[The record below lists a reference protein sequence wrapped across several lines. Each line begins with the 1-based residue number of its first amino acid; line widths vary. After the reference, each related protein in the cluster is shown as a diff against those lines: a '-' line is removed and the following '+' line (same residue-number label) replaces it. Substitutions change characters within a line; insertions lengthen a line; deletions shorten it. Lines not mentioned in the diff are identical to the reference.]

1 MSLFDGNIMLSNSI
15 RRGCIDV
22 KIKYTQC
29 FFFFFRGGARAPNT
43 PSPSP
48 GYGLGNLPPILS
60 LHKVHILSFL
70 AIVCNLP
77 VPMGN
82 FIFEHL
88 NFDKLILFLSANL
101 GK

>member
-1 MSLFDGNIMLSNSI
+1 MGILYSPIPFVADVLTLKSSI
-15 RRGCIDV
+15 RNVLG
-22 KIKYTQC
+22 
-29 FFFFFRGGARAPNT
+29 FFLRGGARAPNA

-48 GYGLGNLPPILS
+48 GYGLGNSSPILP

-82 FIFEHL
+82 FIFERL